1 MWRCVAPAE
10 ADWLLAVFFGE
21 LAGMAVRIR
30 ARWSIRSDYRG
41 DRLSSQSEQAKAAG
55 TAFAE
60 LTATVELL
68 RDPGGCP
75 WDAEQTHSS
84 LRPNLLEETYE
95 TLEAIDSGDP
105 KSLEEE
111 LGDIITQIVFH
122 ADMARRVDDFDGAS
136 ICNAVREKLIRR
148 HPHVFGG
155 EESVDDSEE
164 VVDRWEALKRAES
177 GGKRSIVASLPAAM
191 PALAYSS
198 SVQKRVM
205 RAGLPWPEQHAMPLA
220 FGSIDG
226 ESVEDSEERAGEYL
240 MVVARQVHAA
250 GIDPETAL
258 RKATVGLRDH
268 VLRAEELAGDEPLAE
283 MKDAE
288 RVRIWDRTE
297 A

>member
-1 MWRCVAPAE
+1 MEDC
-10 ADWLLAVFFGE
+10 L
-21 LAGMAVRIR
+21 
-30 ARWSIRSDYRG
+30 SS
-41 DRLSSQSEQAKAAG
+41 LSSQISRSEQAKAAG
-55 TAFAE
+55 EAFAE

-75 WDAEQTHSS
+75 WDAEQTHVS

-122 ADMARRVDDFDGAS
+122 ADMARRVDDFDAAS
-136 ICNAVREKLIRR
+136 ICDAVREKLIRR
-148 HPHVFGG
+148 HPHVFGD
-155 EESVDDSEE
+155 EDAADDSEQ

-177 GGKRSIVASLPAAM
+177 GGKRSIVASLPSAM

-226 ESVEDSEERAGEYL
+226 ESLEDGEKRAGEYL
-240 MVVARQVHAA
+240 MAVARQVQAA
-250 GIDPETAL
+250 GIDAETAL

-268 VLRAEELAGDEPLAE
+268 VIRAEEVAGDDVLAD
-283 MKDAE
+283 MDDTD
-288 RVRIWDRTE
+288 RVRIWDETE